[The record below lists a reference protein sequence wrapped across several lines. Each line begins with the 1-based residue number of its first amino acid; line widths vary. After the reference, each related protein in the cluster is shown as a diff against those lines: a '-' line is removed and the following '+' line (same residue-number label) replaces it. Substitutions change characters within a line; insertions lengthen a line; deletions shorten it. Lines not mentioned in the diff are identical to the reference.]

1 MYERNNAKYWKF
13 ILPFLSIFCEA
24 MMSKILMI
32 EVILKIIC
40 YSKHLTMV
48 NNAERQELA
57 EDSKNNQL

>member
-1 MYERNNAKYWKF
+1 
-13 ILPFLSIFCEA
+13 